1 MSYALSWINNEV
13 RSSPESFVAAC
24 DAEFYK
30 RINAAADMICDNMGR
45 SPVVL
50 LSGPSGSGKTTT
62 AKKLEEELEKRGI
75 RSHAVSMDNYFKTIN
90 PATAPRTP
98 EGDIDYESPECMDM
112 ELLNEHFASLA
123 AGEEIAIP
131 KFIFSRQ
138 KRSASEYKIM
148 RLQKNEIAIFE
159 GIHALSDAITDKNP
173 NAFKL
178 YISVDSNI
186 AENDRVYFHR
196 NWVRIVRRV
205 VRDNNFRGADAEM
218 TLSMWPNVRRG
229 EELFILPFKNKADIK
244 LDSSLPYEIPVLK
257 HFAKPLFEKVKEN
270 PLADEFDMI
279 CSSLE
284 LFPDL
289 SQDYVR
295 PDSLLREFIGGG
307 IYKY

>member
-1 MSYALSWINNEV
+1 MSYALSWINNEIKK
-13 RSSPESFVAAC
+13 SPEGFVKAC
-24 DAEFYK
+24 DEAFYG
-30 RINAAADMICDNMGR
+30 RINTAADMICDNMSR

-62 AKKLEEELEKRGI
+62 AKKLKEELEKRGI

-90 PATAPRTP
+90 PTTAPRTP

-112 ELLNEHFASLA
+112 ELLNEHFASLE

-138 KRSASEYKIM
+138 KRSASQYQIM

-159 GIHALSDAITDKNP
+159 GIHALSDTITDKNP

-178 YISVDSNI
+178 FISVDSNI
-186 AENDRVYFHR
+186 AENGRVYFHR

-218 TLSMWPNVRRG
+218 TLNMWPNVRRG
-229 EELFILPFKNKADIK
+229 EELFILPFKNKANIK

-257 HFAKPLFEKVKEN
+257 RFAQPLFAGVKEN
-270 PLADEFDMI
+270 PLADEFDEI
-279 CSSLE
+279 CASLE
-284 LFPDL
+284 LFPNL
-289 SQDYVR
+289 SQEYVR

-307 IYKY
+307 VYKY